1 MAVALQ
7 VSIEGQKELQR
18 LMARLDPKRQ
28 GVRWQRA
35 ALLRA
40 GLLVQKTAAQKKIR
54 RGGATRKG
62 SSRPLLGVLT
72 SRTGTLRRS
81 IRVDR
86 GPLPGAIDI
95 GTGLTYGGV
104 HELGGVYGI
113 GRHSVS
119 AHTRNVVFGKRV
131 AAFTVPRHSRGPYS
145 ARFPRRPFLAPA
157 LEEITPQLP
166 SIFVKEIEKEL
177 GTRG

>member
-7 VSIEGQKELQR
+7 VSLEGQRELQR

-40 GLLVQKTAAQKKIR
+40 GLLVQKIATQKKIR

-62 SSRPLLGVLT
+62 TSAPILGVLT

-81 IRVDR
+81 IAVDR
-86 GPLPGAIDI
+86 GPLPGAVEV
-95 GTGLTYGGV
+95 GSALKYAGV
-104 HELGGVYGI
+104 HETGGVFQI
-113 GRHSVS
+113 PR
-119 AHTRNVVFGKRV
+119 HTRALGEAGRSGGVAVAVVK
-131 AAFTVPRHSRGPYS
+131 AHKAK
-145 ARFPRRPFLAPA
+145 FPKRPFLAPA
-157 LEEITPQLP
+157 LEDVTPKLP
-166 SIFVKEIEKEL
+166 SIFTKEIEKEL